1 MFVNPIITLFLIGSL
16 ITTSEGKYDIDK
28 GVVKS
33 DLAHIG
39 CDVCLEAMSEIYHA
53 AEVAKSK
60 APYKKL
66 TEMAIFEIIDKICA
80 PDGAGGLWIRTLD
93 ITERREG
100 GRRYL
105 SLEKPGGMSTC
116 GKECGTIEKS
126 CHDLFDED
134 IDRDELAVLLWKNK
148 TKTLEELQ
156 VFSRHFGFSCDV

>member
-1 MFVNPIITLFLIGSL
+1 MLVYSLISLFLIGSF
-16 ITTSEGKYDIDK
+16 INTSEGKYEIDK

-39 CDVCLEAMSEIYHA
+39 CDVCLEAMAQIYYA

-66 TEMAIFEIIDKICA
+66 NEMAIFDIIDKICA
-80 PDGAGGLWIRTLD
+80 PDSSGGLWIRTLD
-93 ITERREG
+93 ITEHKEG

-126 CHDLFDED
+126 CIDLLDED
-134 IDRDELAVLLWKNK
+134 IDRDELAVLLYKNK
-148 TKTLEELQ
+148 INSLEELQ
-156 VFSRHFGFSCDV
+156 VFC

>member
-1 MFVNPIITLFLIGSL
+1 MLVNSLISLFFIGSFV
-16 ITTSEGKYDIDK
+16 TTSEGKYEIDK

-39 CDVCLEAMSEIYHA
+39 CDVCLQAMSEIYYA

-66 TEMAIFEIIDKICA
+66 NEMAIFDIIDKICA
-80 PDGAGGLWIRTLD
+80 PDSAGGLWIRTLD
-93 ITERREG
+93 ITEHKEG

-116 GKECGTIEKS
+116 GRECGTIEKS
-126 CHDLFDED
+126 CLDLFDED

-148 TKTLEELQ
+148 TKSLEELQ
-156 VFSRHFGFSCDV
+156 VLS